1 MRRLLLLCA
10 GLAIATGAAGP
21 AASRRCVD
29 GAGVAKATCFGFHP
43 EDATDAL
50 QAALDSGARTVIVDP
65 APSSDDGGD
74 QGAGGVWVTRQLSV
88 NRSGLT
94 VVLQA
99 DLLAKRG
106 AFHFVNPLNAS
117 LLSFVT
123 SKHAP
128 RMTADVALVGDTKA
142 LGRRP
147 TITMW
152 RDDYSNA
159 TPGVEYV
166 KSEHRHGVQFD
177 GVRNGHASNV
187 NIRSTGG

>member
-1 MRRLLLLCA
+1 MEDERALVEQPLVAVRLHVARVGLRPAERRE
-10 GLAIATGAAGP
+10 
-21 AASRRCVD
+21 SRIVVKD
-29 GAGVAKATCFGFHP
+29 G
-43 EDATDAL
+43 EDA
-50 QAALDSGARTVIVDP
+50 ARRGERRRR
-65 APSSDDGGD
+65 GGD

-99 DLLAKRG
+99 DLLARRG

-166 KSEHRHGVQFD
+166 KAEQRHGVQFD
-177 GVRNGHASNV
+177 GVRNAHASDV
-187 NIRSTGG
+187 DIRSTGG

>member
-1 MRRLLLLCA
+1 MLLCA
-10 GLAIATGAAGP
+10 GLAIVAGAAGP

-29 GAGVAKATCFGFHP
+29 GAGVAKATCFGYHP

-50 QAALDSGARTVIVDP
+50 QAALDSGARTVLIDP
-65 APSSDDGGD
+65 APSNYD
-74 QGAGGVWVTRQLSV
+74 GAGGVWVTRQLSV

-177 GVRNGHASNV
+177 GVRNAHASGV
-187 NIRSTGG
+187 DIRSTGG